1 MSALLQNKQIAHVA
15 TEIVVLIGLTFYF
28 SSKNKKL
35 LEHIEDLS
43 QRLEDQE
50 DTIQKHEQII
60 NELVKLVNRP
70 KLQPVVQQPVAQ
82 QPVVQQPVVQQPVVQ
97 QPVQQIKRKNTR
109 SVKQK
114 KEFKSPPVIYEDNE
128 EINNEVHIQEYEGGN
143 KMELVSDDEENDS
156 DLDAELH
163 EELNELGTNNSL
175 KKEQ

>member
-1 MSALLQNKQIAHVA
+1 MPKTYQALREFKCDSFLKRANCIDEIKSNDFTFWRCLAIGCMRDPLPKGKNLSRTIARPTRQLELAKQI
-15 TEIVVLIGLTFYF
+15 
-28 SSKNKKL
+28 
-35 LEHIEDLS
+35 
-43 QRLEDQE
+43 
-50 DTIQKHEQII
+50 
-60 NELVKLVNRP
+60 
-70 KLQPVVQQPVAQ
+70 AQ
-82 QPVVQQPVVQQPVVQ
+82 QPVE

-143 KMELVSDDEENDS
+143 KMELLSDDEENDS

>member
-70 KLQPVVQQPVAQ
+70 KLQPVVQQPVVQ

>member
-1 MSALLQNKQIAHVA
+1 MSALLQNKQVAHVA

-60 NELVKLVNRP
+60 NQLVKLVNRP
-70 KLQPVVQQPVAQ
+70 QLQPVVQQPLQ
-82 QPVVQQPVVQQPVVQ
+82 QPVVQQPVVQQPVAQ
-97 QPVQQIKRKNTR
+97 QPVAQQIKRKNTR

-143 KMELVSDDEENDS
+143 KIELLSDNEENDS

>member
-1 MSALLQNKQIAHVA
+1 MSALLQNKQVAHVA

-60 NELVKLVNRP
+60 NQLVKLVNRP
-70 KLQPVVQQPVAQ
+70 QLQPVQQQPVQQQPVQQQPVQQPIQQ
-82 QPVVQQPVVQQPVVQ
+82 QPVQ
-97 QPVQQIKRKNTR
+97 QQIKRKNTR

-143 KMELVSDDEENDS
+143 KIELLSDDEENDS

>member
-70 KLQPVVQQPVAQ
+70 QLQPVQVRQQPVH
-82 QPVVQQPVVQQPVVQ
+82 QPVQ
-97 QPVQQIKRKNTR
+97 QPVQQHFTPQIKRKNINGVTKR
-109 SVKQK
+109 N
-114 KEFKSPPVIYEDNE
+114 KEIKHPPVVYEDNE
-128 EINNEVHIQEYEGGN
+128 EIKSEVHIQEFEGGN
-143 KMELVSDDEENDS
+143 KVELLSDDDENDS
-156 DLDAELH
+156 DLDAELQ
-163 EELNELGTNNSL
+163 EELQELATNNSL
-175 KKEQ
+175 KKE